1 MLMKDVGIR
10 IRVQRELREQFVA
23 ACKAEDRPAAQVL
36 REFMRSYVDAHAP
49 RALSHHSAAHDN
61 KQPRF
66 NVGDTGRFQRANT
79 KDSIKR
85 EASAMKDEKK

>member
-1 MLMKDVGIR
+1 MKDVGIR

-23 ACKAEDRPAAQVL
+23 ACKAEDKPAAQVL

-49 RALSHHSAAHDN
+49 LVRIDNAAAHDN

-66 NVGDTGRFQRANT
+66 NDGDAGRSRRVNT
-79 KDSIKR
+79 KDSINR
-85 EASAMKDEKK
+85 GVSPNKDKKT